1 MIQMQTRNTVQR
13 QIVLQTVQTMRNHP
27 TADAVYEAIRAV
39 HPSISKATVYR
50 NLHQLADQ
58 GKIRQISVPNGAD
71 HFDFNMKNH
80 YHVCCVYCG
89 AVQDVYMRPI
99 ENLLRLVEDSSG
111 AIIQKYNILFEGI
124 CSDCQKA

>member
-1 MIQMQTRNTVQR
+1 MQTRNTVQR

-27 TADAVYEAIRAV
+27 TADAIYEVIQAV

-50 NLHQLADQ
+50 NLHQLAEQ

-71 HFDFNMKNH
+71 HFDFCTENH
-80 YHVCCVYCG
+80 YHVCCTHCG
-89 AVQDVYMRPI
+89 AVLDVHMRPI
-99 ENLLRLVEDSSG
+99 ENLLHLIEDSSG
-111 AIIQKYNILFEGI
+111 AVIQKYNILFEGI